1 MLLGEAPLDPLP
13 ATLFKAAFEAAGMPV
28 TCEPRG
34 VGVADLSSV
43 VSELRNDPAVI
54 GVAVLRPHTVA
65 ITGMLDGLGPEA
77 ETVKA
82 VNTISHR
89 AGGLIGWNTDRPAF
103 SIALEDA
110 GYQPRGRS
118 ALILGAGGAARAAG
132 DALRTSASRV
142 YIAGDDLVQAR
153 TLCHDLDI
161 SRGGPTPLGSL
172 SLVVPKVDLI
182 VNATPVG
189 GDGRSTPFPIEW
201 IMASQFVFDLVY
213 DPPVTP
219 LVRGARGRGARA
231 INGLTM
237 LLQQGLASFEIWTG
251 TQAPEPAMR
260 SALERAVV
268 GRRTP

>member
-13 ATLFKAAFEAAGMPV
+13 ATLFRAAFEAAALPV
-28 TCEPRG
+28 SCELKA
-34 VGVADLSSV
+34 VGAADLSMV
-43 VSELRNDPAVI
+43 VAGLRGDTAVI

-65 ITGMLDGLGPEA
+65 ISRLLDGLGPEA
-77 ETVKA
+77 EAVKA

-89 AGGLIGWNTDRPAF
+89 AGALIGWNTDRPAF

-132 DALRTSASRV
+132 DALRTIASRV
-142 YIAGDDLVQAR
+142 YVAGEDLEQAR
-153 TLCHDLDI
+153 TLCRDLDI

-189 GDGRSTPFPIEW
+189 SDGRSTPFPVEW
-201 IMASQFVFDLVY
+201 ITATQFVFDLVY

-219 LVRGARGRGARA
+219 LVRGARARRARA
-231 INGLTM
+231 INGLSM
-237 LLQQGLASFEIWTG
+237 LLHQGLASFEIWTG
-251 TQAPEPAMR
+251 TPAPEPAMR

-268 GRRTP
+268 GRLTP